1 MAFAP
6 VRFGTLLATERRLS
20 MALWARGATGS
31 GGPDCYGE
39 EERAGR
45 RRSKAG
51 KREAMGRDF
60 SKAGTEPAHKIRREG
75 A

>member
-1 MAFAP
+1 
-6 VRFGTLLATERRLS
+6 
-20 MALWARGATGS
+20 MALWGRGATGS

-51 KREAMGRDF
+51 KREALGRDF